1 MGILST
7 LMGKA
12 ESTARTGRS
21 AGRAT
26 GRPATGR
33 RGTKVATSRR
43 GGGMSAGTGRGMRRG
58 AVTPPAASG
67 GLGKLIGSLTR
78 RR

>member
-1 MGILST
+1 MGILSR

-21 AGRAT
+21 AGRTA

-33 RGTKVATSRR
+33 RGTKVATPRR
-43 GGGMSAGTGRGMRRG
+43 GGGTGGRSMRRG
-58 AVTPPAASG
+58 AATPPAASR
-67 GLGKLIGSLTR
+67 GLGKLFGSLTR

>member
-21 AGRAT
+21 AGRTT

-43 GGGMSAGTGRGMRRG
+43 GGMSGGTGRGMRRG